1 MDASELRALVRPQ
14 RSDAW
19 RVVETQEI
27 AATAA
32 ITANS
37 AQQSRLEELLED
49 AKPPLA
55 EDLQGLSYLLFTP
68 FRYPPL
74 RYGSRFGSE
83 FERGILYGALSL
95 ETAFAESAVY
105 LWLFRAG
112 PVELG
117 PLEVIRDQRSSYR
130 VPIATDSGADLRDE
144 GFAALRTTLTR
155 PDDWSAPQQFGS
167 QARDAQVQA
176 IWYPSCRYSGTN
188 VAVLDPDALGAKRE
202 SDVQAW
208 HLVLDGERCWFG
220 AQPRGESFEFAY
232 REFIAGETIPHP
244 ALKSIS

>member
-1 MDASELRALVRPQ
+1 MDASELRALARPQ

-32 ITANS
+32 ITASS
-37 AQQSRLEELLED
+37 AEQSRLEELLEE
-49 AKPPLA
+49 AKPALA
-55 EDLQGLSYLLFTP
+55 DDLAGLSYLLFTP

-83 FERGILYGALSL
+83 FERGIFYGALAL

-112 PVELG
+112 PADLG
-117 PLEVIRDQRSSYR
+117 PLDIIRDQRSSYR
-130 VPIATDSGADLRDE
+130 VPVASECGVDLRDE
-144 GFAALRTTLTR
+144 AFANIRPALTR
-155 PDDWSAPQQFGS
+155 RDNWSGPQQFGTS
-167 QARDAQVQA
+167 AREADVQA
-176 IWYPSCRYSGTN
+176 IWYPSCRYAGTN
-188 VAVLDPDALGAKRE
+188 VAVLDPLALAAKRE
-202 SDVQAW
+202 RDVQAW

-220 AQPRGESFEFAY
+220 AQPRGDTYEFSYEA
-232 REFIAGETIPHP
+232 FAVDGKIPHP
-244 ALKSIS
+244 AL

>member
-1 MDASELRALVRPQ
+1 MDASELGALAKRQ

-32 ITANS
+32 ITASS
-37 AQQSRLEELLED
+37 AEQSRLEELLED
-49 AKPPLA
+49 AKPPLTA
-55 EDLQGLSYLLFTP
+55 DLDGLSYLLFTP

-83 FERGILYGALSL
+83 FERGIFYGALAL

-117 PLEVIRDQRSSYR
+117 PLDVIRDQRSSYR
-130 VPIATDSGADLRDE
+130 VPVATRRGVDLRDE
-144 GFAALRTTLTR
+144 PFAELRPSLTR
-155 PDDWSAPQQFGS
+155 RDNWSAPQQFGRT
-167 QARDAQVQA
+167 AREAEVQA
-176 IWYPSCRYSGTN
+176 IWYPSCRYAGTN
-188 VAVLDPDALGAKRE
+188 VAVMDPAALAGQRE
-202 SDVQAW
+202 TDVQAW
-208 HLVLDGERCWFG
+208 HLVLDSERCWFG
-220 AQPRGESFEFAY
+220 AQPRGESFEFNFE
-232 REFIAGETIPHP
+232 EFAENGRIPHP
-244 ALKSIS
+244 AL

>member
-1 MDASELRALVRPQ
+1 MDVSELAALARRQ

-37 AQQSRLEELLED
+37 AEQSRLEELLEE
-49 AKPPLA
+49 AKPPLPA
-55 EDLQGLSYLLFTP
+55 DLHGLSYLLFTP

-83 FERGILYGALSL
+83 FERGIFYGALEL

-112 PVELG
+112 PRELG

-130 VPIATDSGADLRDE
+130 VPVVAEQGLDLRDDA
-144 GFAALRTTLTR
+144 FAGVRAGLTR
-155 PDDWSAPQQFGS
+155 RDDWSVPQRFGS
-167 QARDAQVQA
+167 IAREAKVQA
-176 IWYPSCRYSGTN
+176 IWYPSCRYAGTN
-188 VAVLDPDALGAKRE
+188 VAVLDPTALAARRE
-202 SDVQAW
+202 ANVQAW
-208 HLVLDGERCWFG
+208 HLVLDSERCWFG
-220 AQPRGESFEFAY
+220 AQPRGDSFEFSFA
-232 REFIAGETIPHP
+232 ALADNGTIPHP
-244 ALKSIS
+244 AL